1 MRPIQFF
8 LEKLSI
14 KIYFILYYSNA
25 GSKLIFVDIRNS
37 ITLSV
42 KIISYATSI
51 LKLILIRI
59 MNVPQIPLSTYAEIR
74 NVFKVNENNAIIL
87 FYNTGAA
94 MKVII

>member
-1 MRPIQFF
+1 
-8 LEKLSI
+8 
-14 KIYFILYYSNA
+14 
-25 GSKLIFVDIRNS
+25 
-37 ITLSV
+37 
-42 KIISYATSI
+42 
-51 LKLILIRI
+51 